1 VQFLLTYSFL
11 YAKIIIAKEINFVK
25 RKENKNNKEVQSMID
40 TSKMTAEERKVIEA
54 RREYQKKWRNNNKD
68 KVKQHNANFYNKL
81 SAKKENAP
89 H

>member
-1 VQFLLTYSFL
+1 MTFSFL

-81 SAKKENAP
+81 SEKKENAP